1 MGSAGAWA
9 DQTDVGDRSAIT
21 VFDDASSSSTRSIPF
36 RTRNSDLLLF
46 RETSSVIALF
56 SGGGE
61 FRDRF
66 FPSFFLPRFRETWN
80 PEEESVLDTFETL
93 ESSWNEFLLSLTVSR
108 KLDVAQEVK
117 NEALCRFFKLKIINI
132 FIVIQF

>member
-66 FPSFFLPRFRETWN
+66 FPSFFLPRFREIWN

-108 KLDVAQEVK
+108 KLNVAQEVK
-117 NEALCRFFKLKIINI
+117 NGALCRFFKLKIRNI